1 MRGRKMVAKFIVI
14 LLSCEK
20 RINEKVQ
27 KPLAQQEPVAY
38 FFNLRR
44 LHLHARIGYKEN
56 LR

>member
-1 MRGRKMVAKFIVI
+1 MVAKFIVI
-14 LLSCEK
+14 LLSREK
-20 RINEKVQ
+20 RISEKVQ